1 MKKTILRGVPI
12 LLTFALVIAVTG
24 SRLYA
29 IDSNKSYYAYGVGQ
43 QSCEDYV
50 KFREKKVEA
59 LEQQHE
65 RYTKDELY
73 EMADKAVEYWIAGF
87 LTAHDLYVADTFNV
101 AGNANMDDLEARL
114 ESICRSNGKQHFAE
128 AMFTLVQQLNPQ
140 RVKAQGAK

>member
-1 MKKTILRGVPI
+1 MDKTILRFVLI
-12 LLTFALVIAVTG
+12 LLTFAVVITATG

-29 IDSNKSYYAYGVGQ
+29 VDRDKSYYAYGVGQ
-43 QSCEDYV
+43 QSCENYLNL
-50 KFREKKVEA
+50 REKKLEA

-101 AGNANMDDLEARL
+101 AANTNMDDLKARL
-114 ESICRSNGKQHFAE
+114 ENICRSNSKQHFAE

-140 RVKAQGAK
+140 RVKAPSGK